1 MSDNN
6 EYFKV
11 KRGTEKNFGI
21 TFSLFFLLVSLYL
34 FLIDKNFWIISFL
47 ISVSFALVSIFKP
60 KIFFVLNI
68 LWFKFGMFLGKFIA
82 PLIMGLIFFLIMLPL
97 GFFLKIFSKENFKN
111 KNDKINSYWVK
122 RYKEINTMKD
132 QF

>member
-122 RYKEINTMKD
+122 RYKEINTMKA

>member
-21 TFSLFFLLVSLYL
+21 TFSLIFLLFSLYL
-34 FLIDKNFWIISFL
+34 LLIDKNFWIISFL
-47 ISVSFALVSIFKP
+47 ISISFALVSIFKP
-60 KIFFVLNI
+60 RFFFVPNI

-82 PLIMGLIFFLIMLPL
+82 PLVMCLIFFLIMLPL
-97 GFFLKIFSKENFKN
+97 GFFLKIFSKDNFKT
-111 KNDKINSYWVK
+111 KNDIINSYWVK
-122 RYKEINTMKD
+122 RHKEINTMKD